1 MPAPPTAVRPA
12 AALSVGSHAVVLG
25 ALAWWGPALWQAT
38 ASAGPAGQA
47 MALGLA
53 ALALRPLASQA
64 IGRIFRRAAGGGAPM
79 PREQAVNEV
88 RDAATYLEVMRNQL
102 GGALQDAETGAQGVI
117 ERMNAI
123 HRVSTEQAQRI
134 ASTET
139 HSAQLGQVV
148 KDKLMADAQLGS
160 ILQMFVEK
168 QEADLAAN
176 LERIKRLQGVKD
188 LTALVDD
195 IATVAR
201 QTNFLSINAA
211 IEAARAG
218 ETGRGFAVVAAE
230 IRQLSNRTA
239 ALAVDI
245 AEKISRATAGIDE
258 EMQAAEDAGGRN
270 TNTGNMRRVLE
281 DIRDMQGRFAES
293 MQRLSLDDV
302 VLGVR
307 SGHQEIADRLADAL
321 GHVQVQD
328 VTRQRVESVQ
338 QALSDLDNHL
348 QAMADQLVDKA
359 WDPQNLVNLRE
370 RLQRQTQGYVM
381 HSQRDAHAR
390 ATGQLALASGGNEPK
405 IELF

>member
-1 MPAPPTAVRPA
+1 MTASAPVRPS
-12 AALSVGSHAVVLG
+12 AALSWAAC
-25 ALAWWGPALWQAT
+25 ALALGLTAALGPALWRALEGAG
-38 ASAGPAGQA
+38 ASWQ
-47 MALGLA
+47 ALGLA
-53 ALALRPLASQA
+53 VLALALRQALGQGAQRLA
-64 IGRIFRRAAGGGAPM
+64 GRQRGGGTPM
-79 PREQAVNEV
+79 PREQAVKEV
-88 RDAATYLEVMRNQL
+88 RDAATYLEVMRTL
-102 GGALQDAETGAQGVI
+102 LACALKDAESGAQGII
-117 ERMNAI
+117 ERMNAV

-134 ASTET
+134 ESTEANS
-139 HSAQLGQVV
+139 HQLGVVV

-168 QEADLAAN
+168 QEADLHAN

-245 AEKISRATAGIDE
+245 ADKISRATAGIDE
-258 EMQAAEDAGGRN
+258 EMQAAETVSGRN
-270 TNTGNMRRVLE
+270 TTTGNMRRVLD
-281 DIRDMQGRFAES
+281 DIRAMQQRFAES
-293 MQRLSLDDV
+293 MQKLSLEDV
-302 VLGVR
+302 VHAVR
-307 SGHQEIADRLADAL
+307 SGHQDIADRLADAM

-338 QALSDLDNHL
+338 LALNDLDNHL

-359 WDPQNLVNLRE
+359 WDPASLSNLRE
-370 RLQRQTQGYVM
+370 KLQQQTQHYVM

-390 ATGQLALASGGNEPK
+390 VTGQMALATGGAEPK